1 MSLTQSA
8 ALQNIS
14 QNKGATNIF
23 GYTMLGLLG
32 SFALV
37 GGYAYATKST
47 NQHVEGAQV
56 AQGAQGGKR
65 RTRKRS
71 TCKRSTR
78 KRSTRKR
85 RSLRA

>member
-1 MSLTQSA
+1 MSLTQAA

-37 GGYAYATKST
+37 GGYAYVTKST

-56 AQGAQGGKR
+56 AQGAQGAQGGKR
-65 RTRKRS
+65 RTR
-71 TCKRSTR
+71 KRSTR
-78 KRSTRKR
+78 KRSTRKH